1 MPKSSPKPIAPVSAT
16 QPAGERAAFSARR
29 PPPAKTEPAPEPA
42 PIDPSLKTR
51 PPLTVADTRKL
62 RVLLVDDHPLM
73 LAGLTMLINAT
84 SDLVVCADAGNA
96 SDAIV
101 MVTAQS
107 PDIVVLDLGLP
118 DRNGLEILK
127 DFQALNADLPVLVVS
142 MHDEMLYAERTLRA
156 GARGYVMKDV
166 CGEKLL
172 SAMRSVA
179 EGRVFVSDRVA
190 SELLGNL
197 GRRTPSNPNRD
208 LMLDRLSDREFGIF
222 RLLGEGN
229 STRSIA
235 ERLKLSPKTV
245 DAHRANI
252 KTKLALKNGAA
263 LVRQS
268 VRWNELQNS
277 HPSPLDNI

>member
-1 MPKSSPKPIAPVSAT
+1 MSISSPKPIAPVSAT

-51 PPLTVADTRKL
+51 PPLTAADTRKL

-118 DRNGLEILK
+118 DRNGLEILR

-197 GRRTPSNPNRD
+197 GRRSPSNPNRD

-222 RLLGEGN
+222 RLLGEGH

-235 ERLKLSPKTV
+235 ERLNLSPKTV